1 MLRWLLRRRIDATE
15 KQLGAPL
22 DYVREMLAASSALP
36 LRFFA
41 GTALLARRRRAPRD
55 VWHVAGLVATRHED
69 CGACVQIGV
78 NLARQDGVPA
88 EALRAVLD
96 GAPGRL
102 PEPLAEAY
110 RFAAAVCAADG
121 SEGPWRDALR
131 KRHGD
136 EALIELS
143 LAVAAARVFPTVKRG
158 MGHAVSCALAPV
170 TVS

>member
-1 MLRWLLRRRIDATE
+1 MLRYLLSRRIDAAE

-22 DYVREMLAASSALP
+22 DYIREMLAASAALP

-88 EALRAVLD
+88 EVLQAVID

-110 RFAAAVCAADG
+110 RFA
-121 SEGPWRDALR
+121 
-131 KRHGD
+131 
-136 EALIELS
+136 EA
-143 LAVAAARVFPTVKRG
+143 
-158 MGHAVSCALAPV
+158 
-170 TVS
+170 

>member
-15 KQLGAPL
+15 RQLGAPL
-22 DYVREMLAASSALP
+22 DYVREMLNASTALP

-55 VWHVAGLVATRHED
+55 VWHVAGLVTTRHED

-78 NLARQDGVPA
+78 NLALKDGVPA
-88 EALRAVLD
+88 DVLRAVLD
-96 GAPGRL
+96 RAPERL

-121 SEGPWRDALR
+121 SEERWRDALR
-131 KRHGD
+131 RRHGE

-143 LAVAAARVFPTVKRG
+143 LAVATARVFPTVKRG
-158 MGHAVSCALAPV
+158 MGHAVSCALVPV
-170 TVS
+170 KVG